1 MTTSSDRTRGNDI
14 TVNGK
19 TVAHAGAYAPE
30 IKSAPEDSV
39 RLHQY
44 APQELF
50 MDPGEY
56 DAAVAAAR
64 TAAKAYYD
72 TGIET
77 MTDQE
82 YDQLLL
88 NIDTYA
94 LDNLDVDRPNE
105 LYTQVAAGQ
114 SAGGDVEHEIPML
127 SLDKAN
133 TRAEVLAF
141 LEKAKAAGSPVR
153 AEPKLDG
160 MAVDCKY
167 VDGRLVRVATRGSG
181 SAGED
186 ITERVV
192 AIAPA
197 NMPDTVPWP
206 GTVHIRGE
214 LVMSVADFEIS
225 NGNRV
230 ASGKPSF
237 ANPRNAVAGSVRKEN
252 PGYKTAM
259 SFVSYGVT
267 GTDAKAGEQ
276 IAAGLNPSSE
286 LFAAGLDPLAQL
298 DAFGA
303 DRANGTFAYPT
314 DGIVFKMTDE
324 DVKASLGETSRAP
337 RWAVAYKYEAATAI
351 TKLLGIETAVGR
363 TGNISFTAV
372 LEPVQLDG
380 SVVGRA
386 TLHNVGFIKEKKIRI
401 GSTVE
406 IAKMNDIIPGILRV
420 IASPG
425 DDELEEYVPS
435 TVSASGFPLDM
446 SGAIWRSTDPSESLG
461 ALLAYATS
469 RDVFDIDGFGT
480 ELGDALANSDTIND
494 MGDVFL
500 MTEKDLANVILDN
513 GQRYG
518 ETRAA
523 KVYAGIQKAKGMEFN
538 RVITSLGIR
547 KSGRTFGRR
556 LAARFGTM
564 DAILNAPIADFYTV
578 EHVGD
583 ERANLFYQGF
593 TNKRE
598 VIEKMRAAG
607 VNMGSVAAPASAS
620 SGPKALNGMKVV
632 VTGAMTGP
640 LAALNRNQVQELIE
654 ANGGQASGSVSKATS
669 LLVCSEEGS
678 SKWTKAKALGVKI
691 VDPEEFAGMLGL

>member
-1 MTTSSDRTRGNDI
+1 MTNTTSDRTRGNI
-14 TVNGK
+14 VNVNGK
-19 TVAHAGAYAPE
+19 SVDNAGAFATE
-30 IKSAPEDSV
+30 IPSTPEDSV
-39 RLHQY
+39 SLIQH

-50 MDPGEY
+50 IGAGEY
-56 DAAVAAAR
+56 TQAVADARAAAR
-64 TAAKAYYD
+64 AYYD

-77 MTDQE
+77 MSDAE

-88 NIDTYA
+88 NIQTYA
-94 LDNLDVDRPNE
+94 GDNYDVDLPDE

-114 SAGGDVEHEIPML
+114 SDGGDVVHEIPML

-133 TRAEVLAF
+133 THGEVLAF

-167 VDGRLVRVATRGSG
+167 VDWKLVRVATRGSG

-197 NMPDTVPWP
+197 NMPPSVPWP

-214 LVMSVADFEIS
+214 LVMSAADFEIS

-267 GTDAKAGEQ
+267 GTDADAGEQ
-276 IAAGLNPSSE
+276 ITAGLNPSSE
-286 LFAAGLDPLAQL
+286 LFKLGVDPMVQL
-298 DAFGA
+298 EEFGEN
-303 DRANGTFAYPT
+303 RRWGRYPYPT

-324 DVKASLGETSRAP
+324 DARVALGETSRAP
-337 RWAVAYKYEAATAI
+337 RWAIAYKYPAGTAV

-386 TLHNVGFIKEKKIRI
+386 TLHNVGFIKEKNIRI
-401 GSTVE
+401 GSMVE

-420 IASPG
+420 IAAPG

-435 TVSASGFPLDM
+435 TVSESGLPLDM

-461 ALLAYATS
+461 ALLSYATS
-469 RDVFDIDGFGT
+469 RDVFDIDGFGN
-480 ELGDALANSDTIND
+480 ELGDALAKGDTIND

-518 ETRAA
+518 EVRAA
-523 KVYAGIQKAKGMEFN
+523 KVYAGIQKAKGMELN

-547 KSGRTFGRR
+547 RSGRTFGRR
-556 LAARFGTM
+556 LAAKFQTM
-564 DAILNAPIADFYTV
+564 DKILDAPKSKFYEV
-578 EHVGD
+578 EGVGD
-583 ERANLFYQGF
+583 ERADLFYQGF
-593 TNKRE
+593 TNKRP

-607 VNMGSVAAPASAS
+607 VNMGTETDAASTVK
-620 SGPKALNGMKVV
+620 GPNVC
-632 VTGAMTGP
+632 VTGKMVGP
-640 LAALNRNQVQELIE
+640 FAGLGRTEMQELIE
-654 ANGGQASGSVSKATS
+654 KNGYTAVSSVSPTTNILVSNEETSSKWKKATS
-669 LLVCSEEGS
+669 LGTVEILTE
-678 SKWTKAKALGVKI
+678 KK
-691 VDPEEFAGMLGL
+691 FAEKLGL